1 MKRIACIS
9 LLAALALPAIST
21 GATRTVGVEDDFFS
35 SSSLSVSKGTT
46 VKWVWRGSDKHN
58 VVVKTGPAKF
68 QSPLQKKGSYKHKFK
83 QKGTYSLLCSVHA
96 PDMAMSV
103 VVR

>member
-9 LLAALALPAIST
+9 VLAALALPAMSP

-35 SSSLSVSKGTT
+35 SSSLRVSKGTT

-58 VVVKTGPAKF
+58 VVVKTGPVKF
-68 QSPLQKKGSYKHKFK
+68 QSPLQKQGTYKHRF
-83 QKGTYSLLCSVHA
+83 
-96 PDMAMSV
+96 
-103 VVR
+103 R